1 MTPDNQAMAATLS
14 AQLTLN
20 SAQFQGGLNRAVIS
34 ANAAVSQM
42 SAQFNGLRNVAGLG
56 AIGGVLMQ
64 VGQKVL
70 EATINFEKYHRQ
82 LTIVTGG
89 AAAASAKLK
98 ELQIVAA
105 LPGLSME
112 SAVYGQVRLQTMG
125 YTAAEATGHI
135 KALAATVSQFGGG
148 GEEMKGVLMAFSQ
161 ISSKGKVSAE
171 EINQI
176 AERLP
181 TIRRLMTEAFGTSNT
196 EELQKMGISARQF
209 TDAILN
215 GMQNAQPVVAGVAEE
230 IAKFKVTMDSIFADE
245 SGGLKGAI
253 TFFNAALSGLQA
265 LHTEAINMFTFF
277 ATNKDALANLKEVQ
291 AFNAKMD
298 TKLADAR
305 AKKDKEEADAAEE
318 KKKQAEA
325 LKKQQEANAKAAS
338 QRVTQTGL
346 AVATAVTDEAKL
358 AEVNAEIKRLNIA
371 DDQLTLMKKLED
383 AQQGRIKLTDLE
395 LEKLQTYI
403 GYLGQRKSLE
413 ESIAAEKKRVDDEA
427 AAAAEKAKRES
438 ERLAKMAQSVREKG
452 EALGFGRMTEE
463 DQAAQI
469 KASLSGV
476 TLDSV
481 MTQLNDAKAAGK
493 ELDEETILALEK
505 QIELLKEKDSI
516 EENLNKQKE
525 TAQTQINKDMVTNAM
540 ERAKMGRSERVQA
553 IRDKGDLSRQKA
565 KAERALTRQLMKD
578 PTEELQKEMDRL
590 AKQRDV
596 GGPNLRKGLAMA
608 EARRLMNNQFPDPAQ
623 SLDLIRKRLDA
634 LAAA

>member
-1 MTPDNQAMAATLS
+1 MAATLN

-20 SAQFQGGLNRAVIS
+20 SAQFQSGLNRAVIS

-98 ELQIVAA
+98 ELQIVAT

-125 YTAAEATGHI
+125 YTAAEATGHV
-135 KALAATVSQFGGG
+135 KALGATVSAFGGG
-148 GEEMKGVLMAFSQ
+148 GEEMKGILTAFSQ
-161 ISSKGKVSAE
+161 ISSKGKVMAE

-181 TIRRLMTEAFGTSNT
+181 TVRRLMTEAFGTSNT

-215 GMQNAQPVVAGVAEE
+215 GMQNSQPVVAGVAEE
-230 IAKFKVTMDSIFADE
+230 MAKFKVTMDSIFADE
-245 SGGLKGAI
+245 SGGLKGII

-305 AKKDKEEADAAEE
+305 AKKDKEEAESVEE
-318 KKKQAEA
+318 KKKQEAE
-325 LKKQQEANAKAAS
+325 LKKQREANEKSAS

-346 AVATAVTDEAKL
+346 AVASAGTDEAKL

-395 LEKLQTYI
+395 LQKLQTYI

-413 ESIAAEKKRVDDEA
+413 DSIAAEDQRVKAEA
-427 AAAAEKAKRES
+427 AADALKEKNRR
-438 ERLAKMAQSVREKG
+438 ERLATMTQSVREKG
-452 EALGFGRMTEE
+452 AAVGFGRKTEDE
-463 DQAAQI
+463 QAAALK
-469 KASLSGV
+469 KALGGK
-476 TLDSV
+476 TLEDV
-481 MTQLNDAKAAGK
+481 MHNINSAKAEGR
-493 ELDEETILALEK
+493 ELDETAIQALEK
-505 QIELLKEKDSI
+505 QIELLKDLDAVEAS
-516 EENLNKQKE
+516 LNKQKD
-525 TAQTQINKDMVTNAM
+525 TAQKEVDKEMVNNAM
-540 ERAKMGRSERVQA
+540 ERAGMGRSERVKA
-553 IRDKGDLSRQKA
+553 MRDKNDMDRQKN
-565 KAERALTRQLMKD
+565 KAERDLTRKLMRE
-578 PTEELQKEMDRL
+578 PNEALQKELDKRAL
-590 AKQRDV
+590 NRKV
-596 GGPNLRKGLAMA
+596 GGSDLRKELARE
-608 EARRLMNNQFPDPAQ
+608 EARRLVKNQFPDPAQ

>member
-1 MTPDNQAMAATLS
+1 MAATLS

-98 ELQIVAA
+98 ELQIVAT

-135 KALAATVSQFGGG
+135 KALGATVSAFGGG
-148 GEEMKGVLMAFSQ
+148 GEEMKGILTAFSQ
-161 ISSKGKVSAE
+161 ISSKGKVMAE

-181 TIRRLMTEAFGTSNT
+181 TVRRLMTEAFGTSNT

-230 IAKFKVTMDSIFADE
+230 MAKLKVSIDSMFADE
-245 SGGLKGAI
+245 SGGIKLGISLVNDLFSAI
-253 TFFNAALSGLQA
+253 KSGHAEVVGMYTSL
-265 LHTEAINMFTFF
+265 F
-277 ATNKDALANLKEVQ
+277 TNKDALANLKEVQ

-305 AKKDKEEADAAEE
+305 AKKDKEEAESVEE
-318 KKKQAEA
+318 KKKQEA
-325 LKKQQEANAKAAS
+325 DLKKQREANEKAAS

-346 AVATAVTDEAKL
+346 AVATAGTDEAKL

-395 LEKLQTYI
+395 LQKLQTYI

-413 ESIAAEKKRVDDEA
+413 DSIAAEDERVKAEA
-427 AAAAEKAKRES
+427 AADALKEKNRR
-438 ERLAKMAQSVREKG
+438 ERLATMTQSVREKG
-452 EALGFGRMTEE
+452 AAVGFGRKTEDE
-463 DQAAQI
+463 QAAALK
-469 KASLSGV
+469 KALGGK
-476 TLDSV
+476 TLEDV
-481 MTQLNDAKAAGK
+481 MHNINSAKAEGR
-493 ELDEETILALEK
+493 ELDETAIQALEK
-505 QIELLKEKDSI
+505 QIELLKDLDAAEAS
-516 EENLNKQKE
+516 LNKQKD
-525 TAQTQINKDMVTNAM
+525 TAQKEVDKEMVNKAM
-540 ERAKMGRSERVQA
+540 ERAGMGRSERVKA
-553 IRDKGDLSRQKA
+553 MRDKNDMDRQKSKAERDLTRKLMREPNEALQNELA
-565 KAERALTRQLMKD
+565 KAEGRRK
-578 PTEELQKEMDRL
+578 
-590 AKQRDV
+590 V
-596 GGPNLRKGLAMA
+596 GGADLRKGLARE

>member
-1 MTPDNQAMAATLS
+1 MAATLN

-42 SAQFNGLRNVAGLG
+42 SAQFNGLKNVAGLG

-89 AAAASAKLK
+89 SSAATAKLK
-98 ELQIVAA
+98 ELQVIAA
-105 LPGLSME
+105 MPGLDLE

-125 YTAAEATGHI
+125 YTAQQATTHI
-135 KALAATVSQFGGG
+135 QTLAKTVAGFGGG
-148 GEEMKGVLMAFSQ
+148 GEEIKGILLSFSQ
-161 ISSKGKVSAE
+161 ISSKGQVFAE

-181 TIRRLMTEAFGTSNT
+181 TVRRLMTEAFGTSNA
-196 EELQKMGISARQF
+196 EEIQKMGISAMQF
-209 TDAILN
+209 TDALLN
-215 GMQNAQPVVAGVAEE
+215 GMQNSQPVVSGVAEE
-230 IAKFKVTMDSIFADE
+230 MAKFKVTMDSIFADE
-245 SGGLKGAI
+245 SGGLKGVI

-291 AFNAKMD
+291 AFNAKMEG
-298 TKLADAR
+298 KLADAR
-305 AKKDKEEADAAEE
+305 AKKDKEEADAADK
-318 KKKQAEA
+318 KKKQAED
-325 LKKQQEANAKAAS
+325 LKKKKEANEKAAS

-346 AVATAVTDEAKL
+346 AIATAGTDKAKL

-371 DDQLTLMKKLED
+371 DDQLTLMKKLEA

-395 LEKLQTYI
+395 LQKLQTYI

-413 ESIAAEKKRVDDEA
+413 DSIAAEKKRADDQAKADE
-427 AAAAEKAKRES
+427 EKANRAR
-438 ERLAKMAQSVREKG
+438 ERLAKMTESVREKG
-452 EALGFGRMTEE
+452 EAVGFGRKTEDE
-463 DQAAQI
+463 QAAALK
-469 KASLSGV
+469 KALGGK
-476 TLDSV
+476 TLEDV
-481 MTQLNDAKAAGK
+481 MHNINSAKAEGR
-493 ELDEETILALEK
+493 ELDEAAIQDLEK
-505 QIELLKEKDSI
+505 QIDLLKDLDAAEAS
-516 EENLNKQKE
+516 LNKQKD
-525 TAQTQINKDMVTNAM
+525 TAQKEVDKEMVNKAM
-540 ERAKMGRSERVQA
+540 ERAGMGRAERVKA
-553 IRDKGDLSRQKA
+553 IRDKNDMDRQKN
-565 KAERALTRQLMKD
+565 KAERDLTRKLMREPNEALNNELKKAAGSRKVGQGDFWKD
-578 PTEELQKEMDRL
+578 L
-590 AKQRDV
+590 ARE
-596 GGPNLRKGLAMA
+596 

>member
-1 MTPDNQAMAATLS
+1 MAATLN

-42 SAQFNGLRNVAGLG
+42 SAQFSGLKNIAGFG
-56 AIGGVLMQ
+56 AVGGVFITL
-64 VGQKVL
+64 GQKVL

-89 AAAASAKLK
+89 ASAATAKMR
-98 ELQIVAA
+98 ELQVIAA
-105 LPGLSME
+105 MPGLDLE

-125 YTAAEATGHI
+125 YTAQQATTHI
-135 KALAATVSQFGGG
+135 QTLARTVAGFGGG
-148 GEEMKGVLMAFSQ
+148 GEEMKGILLSFSQ
-161 ISSKGKVSAE
+161 ISSKGQVFAE

-181 TIRRLMTEAFGTSNT
+181 TVRRLMTEAFGTSNA
-196 EELQKMGISARQF
+196 EEIQKMGISAMQF
-209 TDAILN
+209 TDALLN
-215 GMQNAQPVVAGVAEE
+215 GMQNSQPVVAGVAEE
-230 IAKFKVTMDSIFADE
+230 MAKLKVSIDSMFADE
-245 SGGLKGAI
+245 SGGIKLGISLFNGLLSAI
-253 TFFNAALSGLQA
+253 KSV
-265 LHTEAINMFTFF
+265 HSEAVDMFTFY

-291 AFNAKMD
+291 AFNAKMEQ
-298 TKLADAR
+298 KLADAR
-305 AKKDKEEADAAEE
+305 AKKDKEEAEAADK
-318 KKKQAEA
+318 KKKQAEE
-325 LKKQQEANAKAAS
+325 LKKKKEANEKAAS

-346 AVATAVTDEAKL
+346 AIATAGTDEAKL

-395 LEKLQTYI
+395 LQKLQTYI

-413 ESIAAEKKRVDDEA
+413 DSIAAEKKRADDQA
-427 AAAAEKAKRES
+427 AADAEKAKRES
-438 ERLAKMAQSVREKG
+438 ERLAKMAQGVREKG
-452 EALGFGRMTEE
+452 EALGFGRMTEDE
-463 DQAAQI
+463 QSAQI
-469 KASLSGV
+469 KAALSGA

-516 EENLNKQKE
+516 EQNLNKQKE
-525 TAQTQINKDMVTNAM
+525 AAQTQINKEMVTNAM

-553 IRDKGDLSRQKA
+553 IRDKGDLSRQKNR
-565 KAERALTRQLMKD
+565 AERALTRQLIKD
-578 PTEELQKEMDRL
+578 PTEELQKEMNRFEE
-590 AKQRDV
+590 KRKV
-596 GGPNLRKGLAMA
+596 GGMDMRRALAGA

>member
-1 MTPDNQAMAATLS
+1 MAATLS

-34 ANAAVSQM
+34 ANAAVSRM
-42 SAQFNGLRNVAGLG
+42 SAQFNGLKNVAGLG

-98 ELQIVAA
+98 ELQIVAT

-135 KALAATVSQFGGG
+135 KALGATVSAFGGG
-148 GEEMKGVLMAFSQ
+148 GEEMKGILTAFSQ
-161 ISSKGKVSAE
+161 ISSKGKVMAE

-181 TIRRLMTEAFGTSNT
+181 TVRRLMTEAFGTSNT

-215 GMQNAQPVVAGVAEE
+215 GMQNSQPVVAGVAEE

-245 SGGLKGAI
+245 SGGLKGII
-253 TFFNAALSGLQA
+253 TFFNGALSGLQA

-291 AFNAKMD
+291 AFNTKMD

-305 AKKDKEEADAAEE
+305 AKKDKEEAESVEE
-318 KKKQAEA
+318 KKKQEA
-325 LKKQQEANAKAAS
+325 DLKKQREANEKAAS

-346 AVATAVTDEAKL
+346 AVATAGTDEAKL

-371 DDQLTLMKKLED
+371 DDQLTLMKKLEA

-395 LEKLQTYI
+395 LQKLQTYI

-413 ESIAAEKKRVDDEA
+413 DSIAAEKKRADDQA
-427 AAAAEKAKRES
+427 AADADEAKRES
-438 ERLAKMAQSVREKG
+438 ERLAKMTESVREKG
-452 EALGFGRMTEE
+452 EAVGFGRKTEDE
-463 DQAAQI
+463 QAAALK
-469 KASLSGV
+469 KALGGK
-476 TLDSV
+476 TLEDIMHNINS
-481 MTQLNDAKAAGK
+481 AKAEGR
-493 ELDEETILALEK
+493 ELDEAAIQDLEK
-505 QIELLKEKDSI
+505 QIDLLKDLDAAEAS
-516 EENLNKQKE
+516 LNKQKD
-525 TAQTQINKDMVTNAM
+525 TAQKEVDKEMVNKAM
-540 ERAKMGRSERVQA
+540 ERAGMGRAERVKA
-553 IRDKGDLSRQKA
+553 MRDKNDMDRQKN
-565 KAERALTRQLMKD
+565 KAERDLTRKLMRD
-578 PTEELQKEMDRL
+578 PNEGLQKAFDERQ
-590 AKQRDV
+590 KRRGV
-596 GGPNLRKGLAMA
+596 GEGDLRRGLARE

>member
-1 MTPDNQAMAATLS
+1 MAATLS

-98 ELQIVAA
+98 ELQIVAT

-135 KALAATVSQFGGG
+135 KALGATVSAFGGG
-148 GEEMKGVLMAFSQ
+148 GEEMKGILTAFSQ
-161 ISSKGKVSAE
+161 ISSKGKVMAE

-181 TIRRLMTEAFGTSNT
+181 TVRRLMTEAFGTSNT

-215 GMQNAQPVVAGVAEE
+215 GMQNSQPVVAGVAEE
-230 IAKFKVTMDSIFADE
+230 MAKFKVTMDSIFADE
-245 SGGLKGAI
+245 SGGLKGII

-305 AKKDKEEADAAEE
+305 AKKDKEEAESVEE
-318 KKKQAEA
+318 KKKQEA
-325 LKKQQEANAKAAS
+325 DLKKQREANEKAAS

-346 AVATAVTDEAKL
+346 AVATAGTDEAKL

-395 LEKLQTYI
+395 LQKLQTYI

-413 ESIAAEKKRVDDEA
+413 DSIAAEKKRKDDEA
-427 AAAAEKAKRES
+427 AAAAEKANRER
-438 ERLAKMAQSVREKG
+438 ERLAKMTESVREKG
-452 EALGFGRMTEE
+452 EAVGFGRMTEDE
-463 DQAAQI
+463 QSAQI
-469 KASLSGV
+469 KAALSGA

-493 ELDEETILALEK
+493 ELDEKTILALEK

-516 EENLNKQKE
+516 EQNLNKQKE
-525 TAQTQINKDMVTNAM
+525 TAQTQIDKEMVNKAM
-540 ERAKMGRSERVQA
+540 ERAGMGRAERVKA
-553 IRDKGDLSRQKA
+553 MRDKNDMDRQKSKAERDLTRKLMREPNEALQNELA
-565 KAERALTRQLMKD
+565 KAEGRRK
-578 PTEELQKEMDRL
+578 
-590 AKQRDV
+590 V
-596 GGPNLRKGLAMA
+596 GGADLRKGLARE

>member
-1 MTPDNQAMAATLS
+1 MAATLN

-42 SAQFNGLRNVAGLG
+42 SAQFNGLKNVAGLG

-89 AAAASAKLK
+89 SSAATAKLK
-98 ELQIVAA
+98 ELQVIAA
-105 LPGLSME
+105 MPGLDLE

-125 YTAAEATGHI
+125 YTAQQATTHI
-135 KALAATVSQFGGG
+135 QTLAKTVAGFGGG
-148 GEEMKGVLMAFSQ
+148 GEEMKGILLSFSQ
-161 ISSKGKVSAE
+161 ISSKGQVFAE

-181 TIRRLMTEAFGTSNT
+181 TVRRLMTEAFGTSNA
-196 EELQKMGISARQF
+196 EEIQKMGISAMQF
-209 TDAILN
+209 TDALLN
-215 GMQNAQPVVAGVAEE
+215 GMQNSQPVVSGVAEE
-230 IAKFKVTMDSIFADE
+230 MAKFKVTMDSIFADE
-245 SGGLKGAI
+245 SGGLKGVI

-291 AFNAKMD
+291 AFNAKMEG
-298 TKLADAR
+298 KLADAR
-305 AKKDKEEADAAEE
+305 AKKDKEEADAADK
-318 KKKQAEA
+318 KKKQAED
-325 LKKQQEANAKAAS
+325 LKKKKEANEKAAS

-346 AVATAVTDEAKL
+346 AIATAGTDKAKL

-371 DDQLTLMKKLED
+371 DDQLTLMKKLEA

-395 LEKLQTYI
+395 LQKLQTYI

-413 ESIAAEKKRVDDEA
+413 DSIAAEKKRADDQAKADEEEA
-427 AAAAEKAKRES
+427 NRAR
-438 ERLAKMAQSVREKG
+438 ERLAKMTESVREKG
-452 EALGFGRMTEE
+452 EAVGFGRKTEDE
-463 DQAAQI
+463 QAAALK
-469 KASLSGV
+469 KALGGK
-476 TLDSV
+476 TLEDV
-481 MTQLNDAKAAGK
+481 MHNINSAKAEGR
-493 ELDEETILALEK
+493 ELDEAAIQDLEK
-505 QIELLKEKDSI
+505 QIDLLKDLDAAEAS
-516 EENLNKQKE
+516 LNKQKD
-525 TAQTQINKDMVTNAM
+525 TAQKEVDKEMVNKAM
-540 ERAKMGRSERVQA
+540 ERAGMGRAERVKA
-553 IRDKGDLSRQKA
+553 IRDKNDMDRQKN
-565 KAERALTRQLMKD
+565 KAERDLTRKLMREPNEALNNELKKAAGSRKVGQGDFWKD
-578 PTEELQKEMDRL
+578 L
-590 AKQRDV
+590 ARE
-596 GGPNLRKGLAMA
+596 